1 VNFIEASLFIL
12 LIAIFAVP
20 LASRLR
26 LPLEVFLF
34 FGSCI
39 ISLIPGLPVIHVPP
53 MVVFDLFLP
62 PILFS
67 AAYFTSW
74 RDFKF
79 NLRPIAQLALG
90 LVIFT
95 MVTVACTAKFLLPGF
110 SWAEA
115 FLLGAIVSPTD
126 ASAATTLVKKLG
138 VPRRFIV
145 LLEGESLVNDATALI
160 LYRFSL
166 AAIFYGTF
174 SFMHAISQFFI
185 MAIGG
190 AATGFVIAMVAVNIV
205 QRLEDIKAE
214 TTFTIITAFAA
225 YLLAE
230 HIGFSGVISTVVGG
244 IYFGIKFPEV
254 SSSHTRVH
262 AKASWETMMFII
274 NGFVFTLIGFELPTV
289 LQSLGSYSYLDLTIY
304 GLLMSFV
311 VILTRMIWIYPS
323 AYLPRLVFSFIARK
337 DPMPSWQF
345 LFGIGWVG
353 MRGIVSLAAVLAIPR
368 YLQSGA
374 PFPNLNLL
382 TFITYTVIV
391 TTLVIP
397 AITFPLLAKLLS
409 VNGEDNKLHEEAA
422 ARVQALEEVLKA
434 IDEVKIKEKIPDHV
448 YIEFRNQVERK
459 LKIIRTQLGDNP
471 YSLLSEDYFSYKK
484 LALAA
489 LAAERN
495 ALIALRRR
503 GAIHDTIF
511 HNLLNELDIEDVRV
525 RSLRV

>member
-1 VNFIEASLFIL
+1 MNFIEAAIFIL

-20 LASRLR
+20 LATRLR

-39 ISLIPGLPVIHVPP
+39 ISLIPGLPVINVSP
-53 MVVFDLFLP
+53 MIVFDLFLP
-62 PILFS
+62 PILFA

-79 NLRPIAQLALG
+79 NLRPIIQLSLG

-95 MVTVACTAKFLLPGF
+95 MVTVACAAKYLLPGF

-126 ASAATTLVKKLG
+126 ASAATSLVKKLG

-174 SFMHAISQFFI
+174 SFSHAISQFCI

-190 AATGFVIAMVAVNIV
+190 VAMGFLVAMLAVTIV
-205 QRLEDIKAE
+205 QRLQDIKAE
-214 TTFTIITAFAA
+214 TAFTFITAFSS

-230 HIGFSGVISTVVGG
+230 HLGFSGVISTVVSG
-244 IYFGIKFPEV
+244 IYFGIRFPEV

-289 LQSLGSYSYLDLTIY
+289 LKDLGSYSYINLAIY
-304 GLLMSFV
+304 GVLISFV
-311 VILTRMIWIYPS
+311 VIMTRMIWIYPT
-323 AYLPRLVFSFIARK
+323 AWLPRFVFPSIARK

-345 LFGIGWVG
+345 LFGLGWVG
-353 MRGIVSLAAVLAIPR
+353 MRGIVSLAAVLAIPHF
-368 YLQSGA
+368 LQSGA

-391 TTLVIP
+391 ATLIIP
-397 AITFPLLAKLLS
+397 AITFPILS
-409 VNGEDNKLHEEAA
+409 KYLHVNGEDTRLHEEAL

-434 IDEVKIKEKIPDHV
+434 IEEVKIKENIPDHV
-448 YIEFRNQVERK
+448 YIEFRNTVERK

-471 YSLLSEDYFSYKK
+471 YSLLSDDYFSYKK

-495 ALIALRRR
+495 ALITLRRK
-503 GAIHDTIF
+503 GVVHDTIF

-525 RSLRV
+525 RSLRI